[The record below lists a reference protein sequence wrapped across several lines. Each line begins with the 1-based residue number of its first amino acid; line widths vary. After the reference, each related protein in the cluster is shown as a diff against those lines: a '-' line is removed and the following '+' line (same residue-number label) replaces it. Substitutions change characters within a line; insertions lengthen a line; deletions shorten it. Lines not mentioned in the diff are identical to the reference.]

1 MPAGD
6 AMHTFTAEASKA
18 LCHLQ
23 HRGLR
28 TIDLAGEARAYGILQ
43 AHLLH
48 YSRRR
53 EPACE
58 RAQRVLQ
65 DLASA
70 SGIHVPSRHEAELT
84 TFVREYLSDLFFR
97 ETNPR

>member
-1 MPAGD
+1 MR
-6 AMHTFTAEASKA
+6 TFSAEAAQA
-18 LCHLQ
+18 LCRLQ

-28 TIDLAGEARAYGILQ
+28 TGGAGAAGRAYGIIQ
-43 AHLLH
+43 AHLVH

-70 SGIHVPSRHEAELT
+70 SGIHVPPRHEAELT
-84 TFVREYLSDLFFR
+84 AFMLEYLSDLFFGG
-97 ETNPR
+97 TPPS

>member
-1 MPAGD
+1 MR
-6 AMHTFTAEASKA
+6 TFSAEASQA
-18 LCHLQ
+18 LCRLQ

-28 TIDLAGEARAYGILQ
+28 TYGAGAANRAHGIIQ

-53 EPACE
+53 ESAAK
-58 RAQRVLQ
+58 RAQRVVQ

-70 SGIHVPSRHEAELT
+70 SGIQVPLRHEARLT
-84 TFVREYLSDLFFR
+84 MFMFEYLNDLFFR
-97 ETNPR
+97 ATH